1 MDDGPAYAA
10 AMVELEQIL
19 SDLERADLD
28 VDQLGA
34 KVARAAE
41 LIQACRTRISSA
53 RLEVE
58 RIVAD
63 LGDPEPPAT

>member
-1 MDDGPAYAA
+1 MAEEPGYAA
-10 AMVELEQIL
+10 AMAELEQIL

-34 KVARAAE
+34 KVTRAAE
-41 LIQACRTRISSA
+41 LIRTCRDRISTA

-58 RIVAD
+58 RVVAD
-63 LGDPEPPAT
+63 LEPPDD